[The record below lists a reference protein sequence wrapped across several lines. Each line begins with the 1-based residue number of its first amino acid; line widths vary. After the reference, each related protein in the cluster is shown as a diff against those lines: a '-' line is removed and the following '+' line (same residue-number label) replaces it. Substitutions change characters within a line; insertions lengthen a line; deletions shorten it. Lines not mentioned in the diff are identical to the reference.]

1 MLSLLRWPSRNPGS
15 SSAVLHLAE
24 MQEEESLA
32 FPDSLQRDDREV
44 SAILNTQRL
53 TFEARRRSLRSE
65 IATLQEGINALQRRI
80 EGGELQLKYVEEQLD
95 LFKEE
100 LASKSQLETR
110 GLVKKSEVLALKR
123 AEANMKGEIGRLN
136 GEIGDAK
143 ERIARISE
151 QIMAMRNAAIR
162 KAVEELHE
170 SSAELND
177 FNERVRA
184 ARAVLAR
191 VSIVAPVR
199 GVVVKLRYNTPGGV
213 IEPGKNIME
222 ILPLGEEL
230 VIEARI
236 RLQDIDNVKLG
247 QDAEVR
253 LTALSRRV
261 TPMIKG
267 KVIYVSADSLADSTN
282 PQGAEDIYIV
292 RVKLDRAEAAQVQA
306 FSPTPGMPVEVFVKT
321 AERTFFEYLVK
332 PIEDSMSRAFRES

>member
-1 MLSLLRWPSRNPGS
+1 M
-15 SSAVLHLAE
+15 
-24 MQEEESLA
+24 
-32 FPDSLQRDDREV
+32 
-44 SAILNTQRL
+44 
-53 TFEARRRSLRSE
+53 
-65 IATLQEGINALQRRI
+65 QEGINALQRRI

-162 KAVEELHE
+162 KAVEELHK

-213 IEPGKNIME
+213 IEPSKNIME
-222 ILPLGEEL
+222 ILPAWRGTRDRG
-230 VIEARI
+230 EARRI
-236 RLQDIDNVKLG
+236 PASGYR
-247 QDAEVR
+247 
-253 LTALSRRV
+253 
-261 TPMIKG
+261 
-267 KVIYVSADSLADSTN
+267 
-282 PQGAEDIYIV
+282 
-292 RVKLDRAEAAQVQA
+292 
-306 FSPTPGMPVEVFVKT
+306 
-321 AERTFFEYLVK
+321 
-332 PIEDSMSRAFRES
+332 